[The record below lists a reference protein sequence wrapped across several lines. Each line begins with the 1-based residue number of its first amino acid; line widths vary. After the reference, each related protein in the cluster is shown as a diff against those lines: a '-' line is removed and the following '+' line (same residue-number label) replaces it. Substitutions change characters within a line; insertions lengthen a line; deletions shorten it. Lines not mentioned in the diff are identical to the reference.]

1 MGSTDMGD
9 VTQIVPGI
17 HPYVK
22 IAESDVAGHS
32 REFAEASKSERGQ
45 VAMLAA
51 AKAMA
56 MTTVNL
62 LEDAQLV
69 ARIWEEFRTT

>member
-9 VTQIVPGI
+9 VTQVVPGI
-17 HPYVK
+17 HPYVQ
-22 IAESDVAGHS
+22 IAEDNVAGHS
-32 REFAEASKSERGQ
+32 REFTEASGSERGQ

-56 MTTVNL
+56 MTTVSL
-62 LEDAQLV
+62 LEDADLV
-69 ARIWEEFRTT
+69 AKIWEEFRTT

>member
-9 VTQIVPGI
+9 VTQVVPGI
-17 HPYVK
+17 HPYVQ
-22 IAESDVAGHS
+22 IAEDNVAGHS
-32 REFAEASKSERGQ
+32 REFAEASGSERGQ

-62 LEDAQLV
+62 LEKADLV
-69 ARIWEEFRTT
+69 ARIREEFDAT